1 MPKIQLSEVKET
13 LKERIKADNLISIL
27 RFVKKEKPSLWGTT
41 KKKGHLE
48 KSVLLAI
55 YKDVEGKGYTD
66 LLIVPNIGW
75 ATALGPSCITPKHSV
90 RSLPNG
96 GADQVIIGEQNDW
109 EEAAEGTD
117 RKGPTKDVNLWMDS
131 TDFALRGPCED
142 GKKDQYHSYKLDS
155 KGRYQGIMDS
165 NTRFRALYGG
175 YSPKVHDS
183 QFCEINKHSI
193 KKDFKGGV
201 IVADQHYQKFGRTCS
216 DPKFVTPVRSPNKKK
231 KRRKQQISLLRPKR
245 SRRRTNKLGLSEQKW
260 NYLSLF

>member
-1 MPKIQLSEVKET
+1 MWR
-13 LKERIKADNLISIL
+13 ERVT
-27 RFVKKEKPSLWGTT
+27 RTF
-41 KKKGHLE
+41 
-48 KSVLLAI
+48 
-55 YKDVEGKGYTD
+55 
-66 LLIVPNIGW
+66 LIVPNIGW

-231 KRRKQQISLLRPKR
+231 KKKKTDITVTTEEIKKKNEQIRAVRAKVELPFAILEKKFKVLGKKFAEGEDQLDHLVTFAVGVHNASLK
-245 SRRRTNKLGLSEQKW
+245 
-260 NYLSLF
+260 